1 MCCLFQIICTIGRY
15 ALFFLYSA
23 ALSFLLLVSV
33 HQFISPSKAGGLVS
47 KYLMFGWGKFWSW
60 FISVTWS
67 LTGSP
72 WRPIDADTFHTPIFA
87 IFTGCPLILTS
98 FFVVAS
104 QMFDKSDSHSFMY
117 VHSLLST
124 SHGLYLVKFRNTN

>member
-60 FISVTWS
+60 FICHVITDGLSIKAHWCWHISHSNFCNLHRMPADFDIVFRGSVSDVWQVRQPFLHVCTQLTVNLTWS
-67 LTGSP
+67 LS
-72 WRPIDADTFHTPIFA
+72 
-87 IFTGCPLILTS
+87 C
-98 FFVVAS
+98 
-104 QMFDKSDSHSFMY
+104 
-117 VHSLLST
+117 
-124 SHGLYLVKFRNTN
+124 